1 MTKFLI
7 SAMILIGFV
16 GCDVLQATQEEFVV
30 KNTQDNIMVSVIKNG
45 DTLFTVDGMVER
57 SVSVSAG
64 DEIKAVVFVYDISG
78 EYVVYGTRVF
88 IIQDGKRTV
97 YKL

>member
-7 SAMILIGFV
+7 SAIILIGFV
-16 GCDVLQATQEEFVV
+16 GCDVLRATQEEFVV
-30 KNTQDNIMVSVIKNG
+30 KNTQDNIMISVIKNG
-45 DTLFTVDGMVER
+45 DTLFTVDGVGEM
-57 SVSVSAG
+57 SAPASSG

-78 EYVVYGTRVF
+78 EYVLYETKIF
-88 IIQDGKRTV
+88 TIQDSKRII

>member
-30 KNTQDNIMVSVIKNG
+30 KNTQDNVVVSAVKGG
-45 DTLFTVDGMVER
+45 DTLFTIDGVGEM
-57 SVSVSAG
+57 STPASSG
-64 DEIKAVVFVYDISG
+64 DEIKTVVFVYDISG
-78 EYVVYGTRVF
+78 EYILYETKIF
-88 IIQDGKRTV
+88 TIQDGKRTV

>member
-16 GCDVLQATQEEFVV
+16 GCDVLQVTQEEFVV
-30 KNTQDNIMVSVIKNG
+30 KNTQDNVVVSAVKDG
-45 DTLFTVDGMVER
+45 DTLFTIDGVGER